1 MTTHFVSCAVV
12 LAAVAGSAMAQ
23 TFTVGSPTDLVRTA
37 SAGGGTSGGFTNRA
51 DFNVDVSGRRSW
63 DPFGDLSND
72 VILVD
77 VAAALGLPSGSA
89 VTVTGIGWDVEIATT
104 IAGPFGGSWLSE
116 ARFTLGSNLAFNQ
129 IGVRPGVAIN
139 AGGMQRFTA
148 PVLDFSSVPVPNI
161 ALADGVLRIE
171 FNETFDDAPDQID
184 ADYLANSFLTV
195 RAVPAPSALALMG
208 LGGLIAGRR
217 RR

>member
-1 MTTHFVSCAVV
+1 MTTRVVSCAVV

-23 TFTVGSPTDLVRTA
+23 TFTVGSPTDLVRTG
-37 SAGGGTSGGFTNRA
+37 SVGGGTGGGFSDRA
-51 DFNVDVSGRRSW
+51 DFNVDVSGRQSW
-63 DPFGDLSND
+63 DAFGDSSNN

-104 IAGPFGGSWLSE
+104 LNGPFGGSWLSE
-116 ARFTLGSNLAFNQ
+116 ARFTLGSTASPSL
-129 IGVRPGVAIN
+129 IGVRPGAGIN
-139 AGGMQRFTA
+139 TGGTQRFTA
-148 PVLDFSSVPVPNI
+148 PVLDFSSVPLADIP
-161 ALADGVLRIE
+161 LADGLLRIE
-171 FNETFDDAPDQID
+171 FNETFDDAADQID

-195 RAVPAPSALALMG
+195 RAVPTPGALALMG

>member
-1 MTTHFVSCAVV
+1 M
-12 LAAVAGSAMAQ
+12 AGSAMAQ
-23 TFTVGSPTDLVRTA
+23 TFTVGSPTDLVRTT
-37 SAGGGTSGGFTNRA
+37 SVGGGTGGGFTNRA

-63 DPFGDLSND
+63 DAFGDSSND
-72 VILVD
+72 VILFD

-104 IAGPFGGSWLSE
+104 LNGIFGGSWLTE
-116 ARFTLGSNLAFNQ
+116 ARFTLGSNATPNL
-129 IGVRPGVAIN
+129 IGVRPGFAIPS
-139 AGGMQRFTA
+139 GGGTQRFTA
-148 PVLDFSSVPVPNI
+148 AVLDFSSAPVPDI
-161 ALADGVLRIE
+161 ALADGILRVE
-171 FNETFDDAPDQID
+171 FNETFDDAADQID

-195 RAVPAPSALALMG
+195 RAVPTPGALALMG